1 MTARAGDAPQRGTL
15 PALLDS
21 APFASAYALTTIG
34 ALFSAHALTRL
45 MGAAGYSAIV
55 IGLSV
60 VGIAM
65 LIVRRR
71 EIRIV
76 QLMPTTLVVFLAW
89 LLLTVFWSFAPG
101 QTILGWIQLAL
112 PTLLAITVAHTRD
125 TLQIVRATGD
135 VLRVLLVGSLAV
147 EVLSGILIDMPIRFL
162 GIAGNLA
169 EGGPIQGLFG
179 TRTRL
184 GLVTMIALIS
194 FLVEWRTRSV
204 RPGVAI
210 FSVAL
215 AGVMA
220 VFTASPIVLLMA
232 VIAGLAT
239 AVLAA
244 VRRTPPRARQ
254 AVQWAIAGVA
264 TVLGILAYIFRQ
276 TIITR
281 FNAEPDFLVRSRLRN
296 EILDMVEVQPV
307 RGWGWFGAWPDNV
320 VPFSVIQYR
329 TEPGHASALNAP
341 LDVLLQA
348 GWVGAVLF
356 AAFAVL
362 ALARSWITA
371 SERRS
376 TVYTWPAL
384 ILIVLIVDGLIE
396 SAILADFGWF
406 LLVVCAT
413 KASLVRGW
421 RSEAHLDKVTDDPAL
436 PHER

>member
-1 MTARAGDAPQRGTL
+1 MAE
-15 PALLDS
+15 LLGS

-34 ALFSAHALTRL
+34 ALFSAHLLTSVI
-45 MGAAGYSAIV
+45 GTPGYTAV
-55 IGLSV
+55 VAGLSV
-60 VGIAM
+60 IGVAV

-71 EIRIV
+71 EIRLV
-76 QLMPTTLVVFLAW
+76 QLMPTTLLVFLAW

-112 PTLLAITVAHTRD
+112 PTLLAITIAHTRD

-162 GIAGNLA
+162 GIAGNIA

-204 RPGVAI
+204 RPGVAV

-215 AGVMA
+215 AGTMAVLTASPLVLVMA
-220 VFTASPIVLLMA
+220 VVLG
-232 VIAGLAT
+232 VAT
-239 AVLAA
+239 ATLAA
-244 VRRTPPRARQ
+244 VRRTPPRARA
-254 AVQWAIAGVA
+254 AVQWVIAGVV
-264 TVLGILAYIFRQ
+264 TVAAILAYIFRQ

-281 FNAEPDFLVRSRLRN
+281 LNAEPDFLVRSRLRN
-296 EILDMVEVQPV
+296 ALLDRVEDQPV
-307 RGWGWFGAWPDNV
+307 RGWGWYGTWPDDTL
-320 VPFSVIQYR
+320 PFSVIQYQTGR
-329 TEPGHASALNAP
+329 EHASALNAP

-348 GWVGAVLF
+348 GWVGFVLF
-356 AAFAVL
+356 ATFALL

-384 ILIVLIVDGLIE
+384 ILVLLLVDGLVE

-421 RSEAHLDKVTDDPAL
+421 RSEAHLDSVPDEPAL
-436 PHER
+436 PHEQ

>member
-1 MTARAGDAPQRGTL
+1 MAE
-15 PALLDS
+15 LLGS

-34 ALFSAHALTRL
+34 ALFSAHLLTSII
-45 MGAAGYSAIV
+45 GEAGYTSVVVGLNV
-55 IGLSV
+55 IG
-60 VGIAM
+60 IAV

-71 EIRIV
+71 EIRLV
-76 QLMPTTLVVFLAW
+76 QLMPTTLLVFLGW

-101 QTILGWIQLAL
+101 QTILGWIQLVL
-112 PTLLAITVAHTRD
+112 PTVLAITIAHTRD
-125 TLQIVRATGD
+125 TLQVVRATGD

-147 EVLSGILIDMPIRFL
+147 EVMSGILIDMPIRFL
-162 GIAGNLA
+162 GVAGNIA

-204 RPGVAI
+204 RPGVAV

-215 AGVMA
+215 AGTMAVLTASPLVFVMA
-220 VFTASPIVLLMA
+220 VVL
-232 VIAGLAT
+232 GLAT
-239 AVLAA
+239 AILAA
-244 VRRTPPRARQ
+244 VRRTPPRARA
-254 AVQWAIAGVA
+254 AVQWVIAGVV
-264 TVLGILAYIFRQ
+264 TVAAILAYVFRQ
-276 TIITR
+276 AIIAR
-281 FNAEPDFLVRSRLRN
+281 LNAEPDFLVRSRLRN
-296 EILDMVEVQPV
+296 ALLDRVEDQPV
-307 RGWGWFGAWPDNV
+307 RGWGWYGSWPDDTL
-320 VPFSVIQYR
+320 PFSVIQYQTGR
-329 TEPGHASALNAP
+329 DHASALNAP

-348 GWVGAVLF
+348 GWVGFVLF
-356 AAFAVL
+356 ATFALL
-362 ALARSWITA
+362 ALARAWVTA

-384 ILIVLIVDGLIE
+384 ILVLLLVDGLVE

-421 RSEAHLDKVTDDPAL
+421 RSEAHLDSVPDEPGL